1 MKKILITGATGFVG
15 RNLVPALKADGL
27 DSMRLCLLSRDKAK
41 AEELFGACGVIQ
53 HIGLDQSDYKTM
65 VRQFNPDIVLHLA
78 SFLTSKDDEE
88 SILRLIDANIGF
100 GTQLLDALTGTD
112 VSYFINTGSFA
123 EYRMGKGVKSSASL
137 YAATKT
143 AFRSILDYYSA
154 KLGFTWINVIPY
166 TIYGHG
172 DTQKK
177 VLDYII
183 SALDAREPV
192 KMSGGEQILD
202 FIHVSDVEAFL
213 LLLIKEINK
222 FKDSGVEFHL
232 GTGKG
237 TSIRS
242 LAKVV
247 EEIFGQKANISWGA
261 LDYRP
266 LDIMYAVADILPLQ
280 KMLDWTPV
288 VTLEEGI
295 VRMKEGHN

>member
-15 RNLVPALKADGL
+15 RNLIPALKATCL
-27 DSMRLCLLSRDKAK
+27 DSMQLCLLSRDKAK
-41 AEELFGACGVIQ
+41 AEELFGTCSAIQ
-53 HIGLDQSDYKTM
+53 HIDVNQSDYKAM
-65 VRQFNPDIVLHLA
+65 VREFNPDIVLHLA

-280 KMLDWTPV
+280 KMLEWTPV